1 MKQYNPDAT
10 WVIQAWLGNPKK
22 ELLAGL
28 DRKHTLIVDLAA
40 EFWDNWR
47 KRKGFDGFPWL
58 WSHISN
64 YGANIGLHGRLD
76 AIATG
81 PIDGRKDPEA
91 SPSMKGT
98 SSTPEGIEVNPVVF
112 DLLNEMLLHDIAKPA
127 CRTADKKGVDHFSPY
142 SLWNLFRSSPSI
154 RVCIL
159 CTS

>member
-1 MKQYNPDAT
+1 MVGKSE
-10 WVIQAWLGNPKK
+10 K

-98 SSTPEGIEVNPVVF
+98 SSTPEGIEVNPVV
-112 DLLNEMLLHDIAKPA
+112 LI
-127 CRTADKKGVDHFSPY
+127 C
-142 SLWNLFRSSPSI
+142 
-154 RVCIL
+154 
-159 CTS
+159 

>member
-1 MKQYNPDAT
+1 MKRYNPDAT

-28 DRKHTLIVDLAA
+28 DRKNTLIVDLAA

-64 YGANIGLHGRLD
+64 YGGNIGLHGRLD

-81 PIDGRKDPEA
+81 PVAGSFHAR
-91 SPSMKGT
+91 
-98 SSTPEGIEVNPVVF
+98 
-112 DLLNEMLLHDIAKPA
+112 
-127 CRTADKKGVDHFSPY
+127 
-142 SLWNLFRSSPSI
+142 
-154 RVCIL
+154 
-159 CTS
+159 